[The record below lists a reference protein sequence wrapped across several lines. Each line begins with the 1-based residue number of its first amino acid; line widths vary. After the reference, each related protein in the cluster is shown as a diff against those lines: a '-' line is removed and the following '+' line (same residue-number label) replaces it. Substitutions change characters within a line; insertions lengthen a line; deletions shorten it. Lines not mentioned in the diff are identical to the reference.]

1 VFYRTLALLL
11 LIIQHKSL
19 CYMMSSMN
27 LTFHYKIKNFTGFL
41 NGCAQKV
48 NFIWN
53 YCNDVQR
60 QAVKAHRK
68 WLSKFDLSHLTA
80 GSSEVLELNSH
91 TIRGACF
98 EYAARRAGSKKPWL
112 KWRSKKKSLGWVPVA
127 TLNLTHDVNTHTFT
141 FMKHEFRVY
150 EDRPLPGKICCG
162 SNFSQDSRGRWFLN
176 VVTEVEECPLRP
188 GNKSVGID
196 LGLKDFATLSN
207 GMKLPGPKA
216 TSKYAR
222 KLAVA
227 QRANHA
233 AQAKKIHQKIK
244 DVRKDFHHKESTKII
259 KQFNNVAVGDV
270 SPSKLSK
277 TSLAKSVNDAGWSS
291 FRSMLRYK
299 ALRFGA
305 TFKEV
310 TEKYSTQTC
319 HICGVISGPKGL
331 AGLNK
336 REWTCSDG
344 CGATHD
350 RDINAACNILAVS
363 GMIPLQR
370 ELEKRNV
377 DHTNL
382 R

>member
-1 VFYRTLALLL
+1 
-11 LIIQHKSL
+11 
-19 CYMMSSMN
+19 MN
-27 LTFHYKIKNFTGFL
+27 LTFHYRIKNFTGFL
-41 NGCAQKV
+41 NGCARKV
-48 NFIWN
+48 NYIWN

-60 QAVKAHRK
+60 QAVKAHRQ
-68 WLSKFDLSHLTA
+68 WLSGFSLTYLMA
-80 GSSEVLELNSH
+80 GEKDVEGKKIGDGAGELLKLNSNSVNA
-91 TIRGACF
+91 ICKQ
-98 EYAARRAGSKKPWL
+98 YADSRSQQKKPWL
-112 KWRSKKKSLGWVPVA
+112 KWRSKKSLGWIPVQGN
-127 TLNLTHDVNTHTFT
+127 NLKYRDNGKFI
-141 FMKHEFRVY
+141 FMGREFWVW
-150 EDRPLPGKICCG
+150 EDRLLQGKICCG

-188 GNKSVGID
+188 GNESVGID

-207 GMKLPGPKA
+207 GIKLPGPKA

-233 AQAKKIHQKIK
+233 KQVKKIHQKIK
-244 DVRKDFHHKESTKII
+244 DVRKDFHHKESTKIV

-270 SPSKLSK
+270 SSSKLSK
-277 TSLAKSVNDAGWSS
+277 TNLAKSVNDAGWSS

-310 TEKYSTQTC
+310 KERLTTQTC
-319 HICGVISGPKGL
+319 HICGVVAGPKGL

-336 REWTCSDG
+336 RVWTCSDG
-344 CGATHD
+344 CGVTHD

-363 GMIPLQR
+363 GMTPLLREPDSKEIPLFVY
-370 ELEKRNV
+370 LYLLGSNK
-377 DHTNL
+377 
-382 R
+382 